1 MLEELKESV
10 HRANLELV
18 ERGLVFETFGN
29 VSGLDRSAGVMVIK
43 PSGVPYG
50 QMKARDMVAV
60 CLERGK
66 VIEGEMNPSS
76 DTPTHLELY
85 RAFDCIG
92 GVVHSHSLHAA
103 AWAQAGR
110 DIPALGTTHA
120 DYFHGPVPCTR
131 RPTDEEIAADYEA
144 NTGRLIVERL
154 AGIDPRHC
162 PGVLVGAHGPF
173 AWGTTPTQAVLN
185 AAILEHVARLASETL
200 RIDPAAGPIPQPLLD
215 KHFLRKHGPDSY
227 YGQPGGKG

>member
-1 MLEELKESV
+1 MLEELKQSV
-10 HRANLELV
+10 WQANLELL

-66 VIEGEMNPSS
+66 AIEGEMNPSS

-85 RAFDCIG
+85 RAFESIG

-110 DIPALGTTHA
+110 DIPPLGTTHA

-131 RPTDEEIAADYEA
+131 CPTDAEIAGDYEA

-154 AGIDPRHC
+154 AGLDPRHC
-162 PGVLVGAHGPF
+162 PGVLVAAHGPF
-173 AWGTTPTQAVLN
+173 AWGPTPQDAVRN

-215 KHFLRKHGPDSY
+215 KHFLRKHGPGSY
-227 YGQPGGKG
+227 YGQPGGKN